1 MSYNFLGLTIKKP
14 NFYYFLLVLVAIIF
28 PLTYYP
34 RIYGTD
40 GFQVI
45 WMTNALREGALFSD
59 NTWLISPFS
68 YFGFYPYSHRAIG
81 VPMFLAFLIGLLN
94 FFSLGNFG
102 LTEAIL
108 TFNIILIIIIY
119 KSSRN
124 LGNELFE
131 EEWSRFVF
139 VAAILLSPY
148 IIYRTTM
155 DVDTRIIITI
165 VMIVL
170 LKMNLKLLTN
180 EKNNNKFKTTIF
192 MLLLLMVGALA
203 HGLWLVTILTII
215 FMLFM
220 VIIRKYKKIQKLIV
234 FLILPLS
241 VIAFFV
247 GLVIFG
253 LDPLKIWSPFFDNS
267 TLIGANT
274 NLIINYALQAGLLI
288 IFFPVGVIITLY
300 KLTILIKKSNI
311 EKNAQLNNKNQQF
324 LRKNFYLFLFMIP
337 FLFMAPSFYATSI
350 FLPIIIIFSVNG
362 LIYIKKILVN
372 ISKRLERI
380 LPFILLFLSV
390 GYSLLYVEII
400 LKINLWYLFVLLIIS
415 LLFYLFVFL
424 ISNNSSNFFLNIS
437 YDSAKLQKALWIFIL
452 IISMLIFTITTVEG
466 RLRSIDN
473 SPYPWEN
480 RYLTEEEIE
489 IIDYFQKEEINGLIF
504 ATTGN
509 LIAERLA
516 GVGFLPV
523 FNNQTLDGKS
533 LYYGFIPPNEVHK
546 HTEFILNLNRL
557 VFFNLNDYTVKYPMR
572 DLMRFILGFNL
583 TKENDIYALQS
594 YRIQYIIS
602 INEIFPS
609 GGTNNWPLIQSLPST
624 FNPVFSTEHLLVWK
638 IY

>member
-1 MSYNFLGLTIKKP
+1 MSINFLRLTIK
-14 NFYYFLLVLVAIIF
+14 NSSYYYFLLILVAIIF

-40 GFQVI
+40 GFQII
-45 WMTNALREGALFSD
+45 WMANALREGALFSE

-68 YFGFYPYSHRAIG
+68 YFGFYPFSHRAIG
-81 VPMFLAFLIGLLN
+81 VPMFLTFLISLLN
-94 FFSLGNFG
+94 FFSFGIFG

-108 TFNIILIIIIY
+108 TFNIILLIIVY

-124 LGNELFE
+124 LGNQLFE
-131 EEWSRFVF
+131 EEWSRFLF

-170 LKMNLKLLTN
+170 LKMNLKLIDN
-180 EKNNNKFKTTIF
+180 KKNNNKFKTAIF
-192 MLLLLMVGALA
+192 MFLLLMVGALA
-203 HGLWLVTILTII
+203 HGLWLATILTII
-215 FMLFM
+215 FMLFT

-288 IFFPVGVIITLY
+288 IFFPVGVIIILY
-300 KLTILIKKSNI
+300 KLTILIKKSND

-324 LRKNFYLFLFMIP
+324 LRKNFYLFLFIVP
-337 FLFMAPSFYATSI
+337 FLFMAPSFYAISL

-362 LIYIKKILVN
+362 LIYIKKILAN
-372 ISKRLERI
+372 ISERLER
-380 LPFILLFLSV
+380 LFPLILLFLPV
-390 GYSLLYVEII
+390 GYSFLYVEII

-415 LLFYLFVFL
+415 LIFYLFGF
-424 ISNNSSNFFLNIS
+424 IINKYNNIIFSKVSF
-437 YDSAKLQKALWIFIL
+437 DSVKFQKGLWIFVL
-452 IISMLIFTITTVEG
+452 IISMLIFTTTTVVG
-466 RLRSIDN
+466 RHRDIDS

-480 RYLTEEEIE
+480 RYLTDEEIE
-489 IIDYFQKEEINGLIF
+489 IIDYFQKEEIYGLIF
-504 ATTGN
+504 AATGI

-533 LYYGFIPPNEVHK
+533 LYYGFIPPIEVHQ
-546 HTEFILNLNRL
+546 HTEFTLFSSKL
-557 VFFNLNDYTVKYPMR
+557 VFFYLNDYTVKYPMR
-572 DLMRFILGFNL
+572 YLMRSIIGFNV
-583 TKENDIYALQS
+583 TKENDINALQS
-594 YRIQYIIS
+594 YKIQYIIS
-602 INEIFPS
+602 INDTFVTN
-609 GGTNNWPLIQSLPST
+609 GGNQWPLIQSLPLKMDPVYST
-624 FNPVFSTEHLLVWK
+624 QHLLVWK
-638 IY
+638 LY